1 MKDQIFGVLQ
11 RVGRSFMLPIA
22 LLPVAGLFLG
32 IGGSFTNETMLTSYN
47 LIGVMGPGTVI
58 YAILTIMMAAGE
70 IVFKNLPII
79 FAMGVAIGMARQ
91 EKAVAALAGVIGYF
105 IMHTVIGALITITG
119 TYTQE
124 TLTTANE
131 LGFMEA
137 AKKGIEYIPI
147 VANQLLPSGSITDT
161 VGITSLQMGVFGGII
176 VGLGVA
182 ALHNKF
188 YKVEFP
194 PVLSFFGG
202 TRFVPII
209 TAVVFLFVGALM
221 FYIWPFIQNGI
232 YALGGLVMASGY
244 FGTFIYGFIERALI
258 PFGLHHVFYLPFWQ
272 TGLGGTMVVDGVLVE
287 GAQNIFFAQLASP
300 DVTHFSVEAT
310 RFMSGKFSF
319 MIFGL
324 PGAAL
329 AMYKCA
335 KTNRQKA
342 VGGLLI
348 SAALTAMITGITEP
362 IEFTFLFVA
371 PFLYVIHCVFAGL
384 SYMFMHM
391 LNVGVGMTFSGGLI
405 DLTLFGILQGNA
417 KTNWIYIVIVGIGY
431 FFVYYFLF
439 RFLINKFN
447 LKTPGREDEDE
458 ETKLYTRAD
467 VEAKK
472 NKNLVG
478 GSEPSASESSDPVS
492 ALITAG
498 LGGKKNIVDLD
509 SCATRLRVTVVDGDI
524 IDESTLKVSGAIGV
538 IKKGS
543 GIQVIY
549 GPKVTVIK
557 SKLDEYLQSP
567 ESDVE
572 TDMAVLDEPK
582 AAQPPEAEKLIIP
595 DTGIPAVTAV
605 FAAPIDGRI
614 ASITETPDD
623 AFSQKMVGD
632 GVVIFPTGNKIYAP
646 CDARV
651 EVLFPTFHAVGLTS
665 LTGIEVLI
673 HVGIDTVKLAGKGF
687 KAFVKQGDQVKK
699 GDLLLELDL
708 DFISKNAPS
717 TAIPIVFTNLDE
729 KQKVTILKVGTVKAN
744 ENAFAIES

>member
-1 MKDQIFGVLQ
+1 MKDKIFGVLQ

-32 IGGSFTNETMLTSYN
+32 IGGSFTNETMLTSYH
-47 LIGVMGPGTVI
+47 LIDVMGPGTII
-58 YAILTIMMAAGE
+58 YSILTIMMSAGE
-70 IVFKNLPII
+70 IVFANLPII

-119 TYTQE
+119 TYTAE
-124 TLTTANE
+124 TLATANE
-131 LGFMEA
+131 TGLLA
-137 AKKGIEYIPI
+137 ATAKGLAFVPI
-147 VANQLLPSGSITDT
+147 VASQLLPSGSIANT

-182 ALHNKF
+182 ALHNRF

-194 PVLSFFGG
+194 PVLSFFAG

-209 TAVVFLFVGALM
+209 TAVVFLFVGGLM

-300 DVTHFSVEAT
+300 DVTHFSVAAT

-335 KTNRQKA
+335 KSDRQKA

-371 PFLYVIHCVFAGL
+371 PFLYVIHSVLAGL
-384 SYMFMHM
+384 SYMFMHI

-417 KTNWIYIVIVGIGY
+417 KTNWIYIVVVGVAY

-447 LKTPGREDEDE
+447 IKTPGREDEDE
-458 ETKLYTRAD
+458 ETKLFTRAD
-467 VEAKK
+467 LDAKNKAKK
-472 NKNLVG
+472 G
-478 GSEPSASESSDPVS
+478 GTGASAPASSDPVS

-498 LGGKKNIVDLD
+498 LGGKANIVDLD
-509 SCATRLRVTVVDGDI
+509 SCATRLRVTVVDGDL
-524 IDESTLKVSGAIGV
+524 IDEATLKSSGAIGV
-538 IKKGS
+538 IAKGN

-567 ESDVE
+567 ESDQAPDPVVSDSAATAA
-572 TDMAVLDEPK
+572 TD
-582 AAQPPEAEKLIIP
+582 
-595 DTGIPAVTAV
+595 
-605 FAAPIDGRI
+605 AAPVAADPGPATAKTITVFSAPVDGRI
-614 ASITETPDD
+614 ASSSETPDE

-632 GVVIFPTGNKIYAP
+632 GVVIFPTGSKIYAP
-646 CDARV
+646 CDAHV
-651 EVLFPTFHAVGLTS
+651 EVLFPTHHAIGLISADGT
-665 LTGIEVLI
+665 EVLI
-673 HVGIDTVKLAGKGF
+673 HVGIDTVKLNGEGF
-687 KAFVKQGDQVKK
+687 TAAVAQGDQVKK

-708 DFISKNAPS
+708 LLIAQKGYD
-717 TAIPIVFTNLDE
+717 TAIPIIFTNLTE
-729 KQKVTILKVGTVKAN
+729 NQTVTLLKTGTITAH
-744 ENAFAIES
+744 EEAFAVES